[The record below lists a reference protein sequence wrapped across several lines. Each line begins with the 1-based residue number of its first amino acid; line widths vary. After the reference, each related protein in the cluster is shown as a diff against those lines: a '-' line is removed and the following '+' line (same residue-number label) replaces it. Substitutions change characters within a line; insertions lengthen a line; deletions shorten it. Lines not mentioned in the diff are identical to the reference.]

1 MKASPLRSES
11 RQGCPL
17 SPLLFNIILKVLA
30 RAIRQEKHKN
40 NSNWKGRGKIVMIYV
55 KRDIIHRKF
64 YKDFTQ
70 QLRNK

>member
-1 MKASPLRSES
+1 MKAIPLRSES
-11 RQGCPL
+11 RQGYPL

-40 NSNWKGRGKIVMIYV
+40 NSNWKGRSKIVMMYV
-55 KRDIIHRKF
+55 KHDIIHRKF

-70 QLRNK
+70 